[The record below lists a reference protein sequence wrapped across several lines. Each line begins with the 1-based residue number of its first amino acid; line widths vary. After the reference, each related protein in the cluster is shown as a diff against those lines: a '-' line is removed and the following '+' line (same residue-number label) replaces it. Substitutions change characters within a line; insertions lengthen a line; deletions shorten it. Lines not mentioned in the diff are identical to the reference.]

1 MQIFHRYLATILMP
15 IGAMA
20 LLAQSPKP
28 PYALFD
34 QATLTGSGNTIT
46 ATQIPVVTGTGA
58 VVYLNATLQFNVDAN
73 GNLTIATGYPQVSAA
88 PTLLTGNFKA
98 GKYVGPANILGGK
111 AAIIVSGPGVTDGG
125 ATEWTLTAAPGSDTS
140 TYPGTASWW
149 VGPIA
154 NNPYAAQIKAAGITS
169 TAWSY
174 GISTS
179 NYGRWGVATLIGVSQ
194 IGNTL
199 TIVSFYSVTN
209 GVPYDQITYTL
220 TPGQ

>member
-1 MQIFHRYLATILMP
+1 MP

-20 LLAQSPKP
+20 LLAQSAKP

-73 GNLTIATGYPQVSAA
+73 GNLTIAPGFPQISAA

-179 NYGRWGVATLIGVSQ
+179 ISTYWRTGTLIGVSQ

-199 TIVSFYSVTN
+199 TIVSFLGVSN
-209 GVPYDQITYTL
+209 GVPADQITYTL
-220 TPGQ
+220 APGQ